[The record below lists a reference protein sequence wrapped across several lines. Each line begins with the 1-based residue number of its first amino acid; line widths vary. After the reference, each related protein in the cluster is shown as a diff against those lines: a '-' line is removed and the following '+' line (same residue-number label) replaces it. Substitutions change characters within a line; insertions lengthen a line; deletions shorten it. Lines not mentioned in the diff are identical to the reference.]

1 MFFVN
6 DLTTFFL
13 SFASLSLTPRKILV
27 KFMIRFM
34 FKIGRS
40 IAKKCFYVRPTIF
53 VWSDVKLI
61 TFFLGYY
68 YYKIEINW

>member
-34 FKIGRS
+34 FKIGPS
-40 IAKKCFYVRPTIF
+40 IAKNAFTLDLQFSSGRM
-53 VWSDVKLI
+53 
-61 TFFLGYY
+61 
-68 YYKIEINW
+68 